1 MKKIKEDKMIKKEL
15 TPDDLD
21 LIKQVEELL
30 DKDLISQEKEVDE
43 DGGMTSSGVLGVN
56 STSDGFMDG
65 KTNFVIPKK
74 LKHIDSDEEVKI
86 LKRFELK
93 ENSKKKKSSK
103 KTVVAPPYWFPI
115 DNSENNS
122 ENDIGDIGDI
132 GVDAGITVGESDE
145 EDDESFE

>member
-1 MKKIKEDKMIKKEL
+1 MNLKEDKMIKKEL
-15 TPDDLD
+15 TPEDLE

-30 DKDLISQEKEVDE
+30 DKDLINQEKEVDE
-43 DGGMTSSGVLGVN
+43 DGGITSSGVLGVN

-65 KTNFVIPKK
+65 KTNFVMPKK

-86 LKRFELK
+86 LKRFELQ

-115 DNSENNS
+115 DNTENNS
-122 ENDIGDIGDI
+122 ENDIGDMA
-132 GVDAGITVGESDE
+132 VDAGIAVGESDE

>member
-1 MKKIKEDKMIKKEL
+1 MKKIKEDSVLSKEL
-15 TPDDLD
+15 SQEDLD

-30 DKDLISQEKEVDE
+30 DKDLINQEKEVDE
-43 DGGMTSSGVLGVN
+43 DGGMTSAGVLGVN

-65 KTNFVIPKK
+65 KTNFVMPKK

-115 DNSENNS
+115 DNTENNS
-122 ENDIGDIGDI
+122 ENDIGDIA
-132 GVDAGITVGESDE
+132 VDAGIAVGESDE

>member
-1 MKKIKEDKMIKKEL
+1 MNLKEDKMIKKEL
-15 TPDDLD
+15 SQDDLD

-30 DKDLISQEKEVDE
+30 DKDLINQEKEVDE
-43 DGGMTSSGVLGVN
+43 DGGMTSAGVLGVN

-65 KTNFVIPKK
+65 KTNFVMPKK

-103 KTVVAPPYWFPI
+103 KTVVAPPYWFPV
-115 DNSENNS
+115 DNTENNS

-132 GVDAGITVGESDE
+132 AVDAGIAIGESDE
-145 EDDESFE
+145 EDDEYFE

>member
-15 TPDDLD
+15 TPEDLE

-43 DGGMTSSGVLGVN
+43 DAGMTSAGVLGVN

-65 KTNFVIPKK
+65 KTNFVMPKK

-103 KTVVAPPYWFPI
+103 KTVVAPPYWFPV
-115 DNSENNS
+115 DNTENNS

>member
-15 TPDDLD
+15 TPDDLE

-30 DKDLISQEKEVDE
+30 DKDLINQEKEVDE

-65 KTNFVIPKK
+65 KTNFVMPKK

-115 DNSENNS
+115 DNTENNS
-122 ENDIGDIGDI
+122 ENDVGDIGI
-132 GVDAGITVGESDE
+132 DAGIAVGESDEE